1 MSGSTIAV
9 RSRDANKNHLH
20 PSESI
25 SAVDIES
32 LPSASN
38 GSAYHRNLSEKEYFI
53 NENDRVP
60 PANGNASDASNSNG
74 NNDSTITKAG
84 LYVLLLLAFQNAFK
98 NILLRYVMRDHPQF
112 LKSTAVMGIESVKLT
127 LSLLYIFLVQRQS
140 PKSVI
145 TFLRI
150 DKKNTLLIVVPA
162 TLYCIQGTLEYVA
175 LANLDAAVFSVLVQT
190 KLLATAGCAVL
201 ILRKRIKKVQL
212 ISLMLLTTGVML
224 CNIKRVGE
232 GVSFSGGTVIHN
244 DGEHGNEAVE
254 RRILAA
260 AEGEG
265 NLMEGEQVMQDE
277 QDSLAED
284 PDAPDS
290 MIGIFATLGI
300 SACSG
305 LASVYTEKVIKAKR
319 PEKEQT
325 STSQQYGLAY
335 TQVQLAMVSLCIM
348 GVYCI
353 FIELDDI
360 IEKGFFYEFNGAA
373 LLSVFVG
380 AIGGLIVAG
389 VLKYA
394 DAILKGYAT
403 AFSIVLTGI
412 VSMILFDTHLNVLY
426 FLGIGNVICS
436 VFLYSAKDLDRL
448 LC

>member
-9 RSRDANKNHLH
+9 RSRDTNKNHLH
-20 PSESI
+20 ASESI

-32 LPSASN
+32 LPSSSN
-38 GSAYHRNLSEKEYFI
+38 GSAYQRNFSEKEYFI

-60 PANGNASDASNSNG
+60 PTNATDTSNG
-74 NNDSTITKAG
+74 DNDSTITKAG

-145 TFLRI
+145 AFLRI

-175 LANLDAAVFSVLVQT
+175 LTNLDAAVFSVLVQT

-232 GVSFSGGTVIHN
+232 GVSFGGGTVFHN

-260 AEGEG
+260 AEGGGGEG
-265 NLMEGEQVMQDE
+265 NLMASEQVMQDE

-290 MIGIFATLGI
+290 MIGIFATVGI

-319 PEKEQT
+319 PEKQQT

-335 TQVQLAMVSLCIM
+335 TQVQLALVSLCIM
-348 GVYCI
+348 GVYCV
-353 FIELDDI
+353 FIELDVI

-373 LLSVFVG
+373 MLSVFVG